1 MKIPYNKWKFLNE
14 LRLQYNLNKDSI
26 VFDIGAYKGEFA
38 RDIIKMYGCRVYCF
52 EPVFKVKAP
61 GAAVMNVAVSSHNS
75 IGFFGV
81 DKDSTGS
88 RTEGP
93 RREVEYITMTKA
105 MRMNNVNHIDL
116 LKINIEGDEYD
127 LLEHMIEKNLLRKCD
142 NIQVQFHR
150 IEGSLHRYRII
161 RAALERTHQLTFRI
175 PWVWEN
181 WELV

>member
-38 RDIIKMYGCRVYCF
+38 KDIINLYGCRVYCF

-61 GAAVMNVAVSSHNS
+61 GAIVTPAAVA
-75 IGFFGV
+75 GFTGQWAIGV
-81 DKDSTGS
+81 DKDSTG
-88 RTEGP
+88 RFTKGL
-93 RREVEYITMTKA
+93 RQTVHYITMTYA
-105 MRMNNVNHIDL
+105 MRYNNVNHIDL

-127 LLEHMIEKNLLRKCD
+127 LLEHMIEKNILRKCD